1 MSRNMS
7 SRPKQSMATFNL
19 CVKGKK
25 RSKNTMQAALHNTL
39 KQSEVTKQYSE
50 QQEDTITNANSS
62 ESDLYAY

>member
-1 MSRNMS
+1 
-7 SRPKQSMATFNL
+7 MATFNL